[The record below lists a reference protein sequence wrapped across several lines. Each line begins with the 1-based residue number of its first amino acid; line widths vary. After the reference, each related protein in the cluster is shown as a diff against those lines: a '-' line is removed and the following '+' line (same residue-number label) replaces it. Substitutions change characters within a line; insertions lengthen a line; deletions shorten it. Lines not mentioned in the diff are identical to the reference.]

1 VSVKVDKIEF
11 AGWKNCVHVSNG
23 IVDIVA
29 TLDIGPR
36 IIRYGFAG
44 DANVFCVRE
53 EDAGKVGGD
62 EWRNYGGHR
71 LWHSPEVMPR
81 TYSPDNQAVDCQQI
95 QNGIK
100 LVQKPEPWVN
110 MQKEIDVVL
119 SPDSSKVKVIHKITN
134 VGAWAARLAPW
145 SISVMSTGGIE
156 IIPQVKKDTG
166 FLPNR
171 SVVLWPYSKMNDP
184 RVYWGEKYIAL
195 RQDPHMKPPFK
206 LGTQN
211 EKGWAAYVNNGQ
223 MFVKRYSH
231 MPESEYPDFGASFET
246 YTTDWMIEIETLGP
260 LVDLEPGATVEHV
273 EEWELFHNIHTP
285 GFDEGIFDEL
295 ASLIE
300 KGM

>member
-1 VSVKVDKIEF
+1 MSVKVDKIEF

-156 IIPQVKKDTG
+156 IIPQVKKT
-166 FLPNR
+166 R
-171 SVVLWPYSKMNDP
+171 
-184 RVYWGEKYIAL
+184 
-195 RQDPHMKPPFK
+195 
-206 LGTQN
+206 
-211 EKGWAAYVNNGQ
+211 
-223 MFVKRYSH
+223 
-231 MPESEYPDFGASFET
+231 DFCP
-246 YTTDWMIEIETLGP
+246 TDL
-260 LVDLEPGATVEHV
+260 
-273 EEWELFHNIHTP
+273 
-285 GFDEGIFDEL
+285 
-295 ASLIE
+295 
-300 KGM
+300 